1 MRNPIREKLGRGE
14 LVLGMMHFTGSP
26 MLAVG
31 EKISTD
37 YARQITARGVQVI
50 SFSAD
55 ALVFLKACRD
65 IASLKSP

>member
-1 MRNPIREKLGRGE
+1 
-14 LVLGMMHFTGSP
+14 VA
-26 MLAVG
+26 LARRHGKYVMTSVG

-37 YARQITARGVQVI
+37 YARQITARGVQMI

-65 IASLKSP
+65 IAALK